1 MFSGL
6 KPGTNYTALLAVVS
20 SGGGGGGGLVAV
32 DAVAVL
38 SGALT
43 PDTVAPRFVSIGP
56 MQGPSLSSAQSFAA
70 TVPLA
75 VDKPSTVSYALYW
88 CVNPLNPTENSEL
101 CGPDDGVDATVIGE
115 RTRDLTIHLP
125 RPAPPPPF
133 SPLKGCAL
141 RHGAAYGRSGRLG
154 RNAAC
159 NSVQLHGQDDVCAY
173 CHRAAVPIGSETRRR
188 HKLAGQGLRLHRTPR
203 GVGAQGGDSS
213 KATALNFY
221 RPWWLLTMNCSQ
233 ELRFSH
239 HIWLGR
245 CRHPCQRAHI
255 AS

>member
-20 SGGGGGGGLVAV
+20 SGGGGGGGLVVV

-88 CVNPLNPTENSEL
+88 CVNPLIPTENSES

-125 RPAPPPPF
+125 RPAPPIF
-133 SPLKGCAL
+133 SPQGMRPASWGSLRSLRSPRAQRCLQLCATA
-141 RHGAAYGRSGRLG
+141 R
-154 RNAAC
+154 
-159 NSVQLHGQDDVCAY
+159 
-173 CHRAAVPIGSETRRR
+173 TRRR
-188 HKLAGQGLRLHRTPR
+188 ARLLPPGCCPYRLRN
-203 GVGAQGGDSS
+203 S
-213 KATALNFY
+213 TA
-221 RPWWLLTMNCSQ
+221 S
-233 ELRFSH
+233 
-239 HIWLGR
+239 
-245 CRHPCQRAHI
+245 
-255 AS
+255 